1 MKINF
6 HPRGTSKTIIDKD
19 LEAVDYFCISTVA
32 YAAIP
37 SCRPVKPNFSVV
49 VALME
54 ISSTSTWRTSAIT
67 RFISGICGFS
77 FGRRRRQSHLY
88 YPMYI
93 RHHEA
98 IPLYRTTESCCRCP
112 YIHLPYRGNDNRYHA
127 YCCAQQGIT
136 NSMNQDIRITM
147 PLQAHRMLYFH
158 SAQPQITLRNQC
170 MHIISKPNPYFH
182 HFNF

>member
-54 ISSTSTWRTSAIT
+54 ISSTSTGRTSAIT

-77 FGRRRRQSHLY
+77 FGR
-88 YPMYI
+88 
-93 RHHEA
+93 
-98 IPLYRTTESCCRCP
+98 
-112 YIHLPYRGNDNRYHA
+112 
-127 YCCAQQGIT
+127 
-136 NSMNQDIRITM
+136 
-147 PLQAHRMLYFH
+147 
-158 SAQPQITLRNQC
+158 SAATVASI
-170 MHIISKPNPYFH
+170 
-182 HFNF
+182 

>member
-6 HPRGTSKTIIDKD
+6 HPRETSKTIIDKD

-77 FGRRRRQSHLY
+77 FGRSAATVASILPNV
-88 YPMYI
+88 YPASRSNSI
-93 RHHEA
+93 VSNNR
-98 IPLYRTTESCCRCP
+98 IL
-112 YIHLPYRGNDNRYHA
+112 LYRGNDNRYHA
-127 YCCAQQGIT
+127 YW
-136 NSMNQDIRITM
+136 
-147 PLQAHRMLYFH
+147 
-158 SAQPQITLRNQC
+158 LR
-170 MHIISKPNPYFH
+170 PTGH
-182 HFNF
+182 HK

>member
-54 ISSTSTWRTSAIT
+54 ISSTSTWLFLIPIFNPTSS
-67 RFISGICGFS
+67 ISCSILSNCKLS
-77 FGRRRRQSHLY
+77 SVL
-88 YPMYI
+88 I
-93 RHHEA
+93 
-98 IPLYRTTESCCRCP
+98 
-112 YIHLPYRGNDNRYHA
+112 
-127 YCCAQQGIT
+127 
-136 NSMNQDIRITM
+136 SM
-147 PLQAHRMLYFH
+147 F
-158 SAQPQITLRNQC
+158 QI
-170 MHIISKPNPYFH
+170 
-182 HFNF
+182 